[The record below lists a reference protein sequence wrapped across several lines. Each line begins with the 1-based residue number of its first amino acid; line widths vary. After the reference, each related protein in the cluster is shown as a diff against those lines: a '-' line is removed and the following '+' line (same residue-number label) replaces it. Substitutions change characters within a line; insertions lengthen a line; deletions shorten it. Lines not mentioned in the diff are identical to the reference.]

1 MKKFNHKGAEGA
13 QRNKKSRLSNLFPL
27 SCFHCQLESS
37 KKKENNFFVAIPI
50 FFPSSFPSFLCA
62 PLCAFVVKILTKAL
76 RVMLLFALVFT
87 ACDMDSIPDD
97 TALSEEIMEAK
108 KGTLDKRA
116 PGLYLDEGLVP
127 FAPSAEESFLAAA
140 FAWLAVNAESD
151 ALYRIVLGADEGQTE
166 MLLYPGALNGASPV
180 SVVLSGS
187 GNRRIIRLEGTGSMY
202 GVRDGVTLTAGA
214 GITLNGSPGN
224 YRPLIDIR
232 EGGTFVMEEGSL
244 LRENTNIL
252 DAYTDTE
259 TGNSGGGVG
268 VRAGGSFV
276 MNGGEINGC
285 QASHGG
291 GVAITGGTFA
301 LNDGAIMSNVARQGG
316 GVYLEGDG
324 SAFSMAA
331 GTICGNIA
339 PRLLGPGPS
348 GGGGVY
354 GGRGSA
360 FSKTGGVI
368 TAYTS
373 LPLKGN
379 KVTGSGGGIS
389 RLDSHAVYQEFAAG
403 GSASLSR
410 TILPGHSLDSGLPG
424 KDGGWYDE

>member
-1 MKKFNHKGAEGA
+1 
-13 QRNKKSRLSNLFPL
+13 
-27 SCFHCQLESS
+27 
-37 KKKENNFFVAIPI
+37 
-50 FFPSSFPSFLCA
+50 
-62 PLCAFVVKILTKAL
+62 
-76 RVMLLFALVFT
+76 
-87 ACDMDSIPDD
+87 MDSIPDD
-97 TALSEEIMEAK
+97 TELSDEIMEAK
-108 KGTLDKRA
+108 KGALDKRA
-116 PGLYLDEGLVP
+116 PGLYQEEELVP
-127 FAPSAEESFLAAA
+127 SAPSAEEGFLAAA
-140 FAWLAVNAESD
+140 FAWLGEYAESG

-166 MLLYPGALNGASPV
+166 TLLYPEALNGASPV

-202 GVRDGVTLTAGA
+202 GVRGGVTLTAGA

-224 YRPLIDIR
+224 YRPLIDVW

-252 DAYTDTE
+252 NMDFIEY
-259 TGNSGGGVG
+259 SGGGVG
-268 VRAGGSFV
+268 VRAGGDFV

-291 GVAITGGTFA
+291 GVAITGGAFA

-316 GVYLEGDG
+316 GVYLTGDD
-324 SAFSMAA
+324 SAFSMVA

-339 PRLLGPGPS
+339 QSFSYQRS
-348 GGGGVY
+348 YGGGVY
-354 GGRGSA
+354 GGRGSV
-360 FSKTGGVI
+360 FTKTGGVI

-379 KVTGSGGGIS
+379 KVTGSSGGIS

-403 GSASLSR
+403 GFASLSR
-410 TILPGHSLDSGLPG
+410 TILPDHSLDSGLPG